1 MKIAQTMPF
10 GSLCYFYCGTNTT
23 ANKYNYIEVVFVTLT
38 KSSRERGLAS
48 SGCGFGRRFR
58 SPLHSAGKPGAQ
70 PSGTD
75 SFRRTAGSGQGG
87 ATVRSHNVPA
97 ECLGILNILELTQPG
112 LANPLSRRPS
122 LQKITHTQNV
132 TNSPHIILK
141 RHTKS
146 IKKTKI
152 PIEIRPKLCYNI
164 TSKRKNLQ

>member
-1 MKIAQTMPF
+1 MGLRRIFRQWI
-10 GSLCYFYCGTNTT
+10 GRFYREGR
-23 ANKYNYIEVVFVTLT
+23 
-38 KSSRERGLAS
+38 RERGCAS
-48 SGCGFGRRFR
+48 PGCVR
-58 SPLHSAGKPGAQ
+58 SRMIRIPKHSAGTLWLRTVAPPCPLPAVRRKLSVPLGCAPG
-70 PSGTD
+70 
-75 SFRRTAGSGQGG
+75 F
-87 ATVRSHNVPA
+87 PA
-97 ECLGILNILELTQPG
+97 ECKGLLNLLPKPQPE

-141 RHTKS
+141 RHIKS